1 MFPSLRSFF
10 THFGGISVN
19 VLSQF
24 KQHKCFHHAASL
36 AFSSLIGFVPLSAVT
51 LYLLK
56 TFGVVENEESPLI
69 ATLNNFFPR
78 YRADEIVAGI
88 SEFTNRN
95 LTGLGVGGFL
105 LFLVVSVLLFMSIE
119 GHFNGIWG
127 IDQRLPF
134 VKAFQKYLVFC
145 LLLLVG
151 PLVIF
156 FIFSSVDN
164 RLLANLFPLILI
176 CFLLFFMYIALPN
189 ATVNWKAALFGTF
202 VAGTLFQIARIA
214 FSNYFELVWQDYS
227 AVYGTLAML
236 VILAI
241 WIYVTWIVILL
252 GVEVTHSIQYS
263 NYKKGSYGKAINENN
278 NYINDLGVITL
289 FLIVAVHFQKGKG
302 ACSVSDVAA
311 TARVSES
318 LVHKIFNR
326 FKAAKF
332 IYEVEGDTKGYLP
345 ACSLSKITFD
355 SLVASVDGDLTCHFT
370 DALPASPKLMQLF
383 REIQQTQAD
392 MLKNITVS
400 SFLDSDSNNE
410 SSHLDK
416 EID

>member
-1 MFPSLRSFF
+1 MYPSLKSFS

-24 KQHKCFHHAASL
+24 KRHKCLHHAASL
-36 AFSSLIGFVPLSAVT
+36 SFSSLIGFVPLSAVA

-78 YRADEIVAGI
+78 YRADEIVSEI
-88 SEFTNRN
+88 SEFANRN
-95 LTGLGVGGFL
+95 LTGLGMGGFL
-105 LFLVVSVLLFMSIE
+105 LFLAISVILFMSIE
-119 GHFNGIWG
+119 GHFNDIWG
-127 IDQRLPF
+127 SHQRLPF

-145 LLLLVG
+145 MLLLVG

-156 FIFSSVDN
+156 FIFSGINN
-164 RLLANLFPLILI
+164 RLLANLFPWILI
-176 CFLLFFMYIALPN
+176 YFFFFFMYIALPN
-189 ATVNWKAALFGTF
+189 LTVNWKAALLGAFI
-202 VAGTLFQIARIA
+202 AGTLFQIARIA
-214 FSNYFELVWQDYS
+214 FSNYFELVWQNYR

-263 NYKKGSYGKAINENN
+263 NYKKGSYGKTINENN
-278 NYINDLGVITL
+278 NYINDLGIITL
-289 FLIVAVHFQKGKG
+289 FLIVASHFHEGKG
-302 ACSVSDVAA
+302 ACSAADVAA
-311 TARVSES
+311 TARIPES

-332 IYEVEGDTKGYLP
+332 IYEVEGDTKGYFP

-355 SLVASVDGDLTCHFT
+355 SLVAVVDGDLTCHFT
-370 DALPASPKLMQLF
+370 DALSASPKLMQLF
-383 REIQQTQAD
+383 QELRQTQAD
-392 MLKNITVS
+392 TLKNITVS

-410 SSHLDK
+410 NSHLGQ
-416 EID
+416 